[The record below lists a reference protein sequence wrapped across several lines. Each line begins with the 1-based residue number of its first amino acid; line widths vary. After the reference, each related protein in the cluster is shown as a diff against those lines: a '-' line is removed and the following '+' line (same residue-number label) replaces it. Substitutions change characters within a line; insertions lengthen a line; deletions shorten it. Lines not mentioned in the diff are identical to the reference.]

1 MCGIAGIFDQ
11 TGGGRADPALV
22 RAMTGAIVHRGPDG
36 SGFYQWPEQSP
47 RLALGMRR
55 LSIID
60 LDTGDQPIFNE
71 DRSVA
76 LVFNGEIYNYVELR
90 AALQAQ
96 GHTFRTQADTEVIVH
111 LYEERGLDLFAELRG
126 MYAFALWD
134 ARAERLVLAV
144 DPAGIKPLYL
154 AGQGGRLLFASEV
167 KALLQDSALPRR
179 LSLATLDTY
188 LSFGYMIGAE
198 TLYEGVRRLPPGHA
212 LVVERGSQRV
222 IRHWTPRFPPEEA
235 RPRDEAAILRETRAR
250 LADSVRLHLRSDVP
264 LGLFLSGG
272 IDSAALLALMSQM
285 APGRVQTFS
294 VGYDVGRGAAN
305 PDDETVHARRVA
317 AHFGAD
323 HHEKIITAADWWDT
337 LLAYVYHHDEPN
349 ANPSIISLQ
358 ALAEDTAQSVKV
370 VLNGTGGDEL
380 FGGYRAHRVFPWV
393 IRAAARLDWL
403 LPRPLRAALIGRPWR
418 RVEPLYPALR
428 RMRYLGALPAYLPE
442 ARALF
447 LPVSDGLRRLASFEG
462 LVFSDT
468 LRDRLYGPALR
479 AAWDA
484 AQHKERAYVEILRR
498 AWADDPADTAQALML
513 LTWLPGNGLLAVDK
527 VTMAHS
533 LEARVPFFD
542 PPLLT
547 YALGIPPAIKLRA
560 NKIVLREALR
570 EDLPEFARQR
580 PKQPFGTP
588 ILRWFDTAL
597 AERVQAVLLD
607 ERSLGRGLFNR
618 SALEDTLRGHF
629 SGRTERVE
637 VVFRLL
643 LLELWQQATIDEP
656 PRIPQPAASRI
667 EVRA

>member
-1 MCGIAGIFDQ
+1 
-11 TGGGRADPALV
+11 
-22 RAMTGAIVHRGPDG
+22 MTGAIVHRGPDG
-36 SGFYQWPEQSP
+36 SGFYQWPDSMP
-47 RLALGMRR
+47 RVALGMRR

-71 DRSVA
+71 DRTIA

-90 AALQAQ
+90 AELQAR

-111 LYEERGLDLFAELRG
+111 LYEERGLDLFGTLRG

-134 ARAERLVLAV
+134 AGAERLVLAV
-144 DPAGIKPLYL
+144 DPVGIKPLYL
-154 AGQGGRLLFASEV
+154 AEQGGRLLFASEV
-167 KALLQDSALPRR
+167 KALLQDPVLPRR
-179 LSLATLDTY
+179 LNLATLDTY
-188 LSFGYMIGAE
+188 LSFGYMIGTE

-212 LVVERGSQRV
+212 LVVEDGAQRL
-222 IRHWTPRFPPEEA
+222 IRHWTPRFPPGEA
-235 RPRDEAAILRETRAR
+235 RPHDIGAIISETRAR

-272 IDSAALLALMSQM
+272 IDSAALLALMSRM
-285 APGRVQTFS
+285 EPGRVKTFS

-305 PDDETVHARRVA
+305 PDDETLHARRIA
-317 AHFGAD
+317 AHFEAE
-323 HHEKIITAADWWDT
+323 HHERIITPADWWDF
-337 LLAYVYHHDEPN
+337 LLAYAYHHDEPN

-358 ALAEDTAQSVKV
+358 ALAEVTAQHVKV

-380 FGGYRAHRVFPWV
+380 FGGYRAHRVFPRI
-393 IRAAARLDWL
+393 IRGAARLDRV
-403 LPRPLRAALIGRPWR
+403 LPRPLRAALIGRPWQR
-418 RVEPLYPALR
+418 LEPLYPALR
-428 RMRYLGALPAYLPE
+428 RVRYLGALPAYLPE
-442 ARALF
+442 WRALF
-447 LPVSDGLRRLASFEG
+447 LPTPDGLRRVASFEG
-462 LVFSDT
+462 LTFSDT
-468 LRDRLYGPALR
+468 LRARLYSPALR

-533 LEARVPFFD
+533 LEARVPYFD
-542 PPLLT
+542 PPLLAF
-547 YALGIPPAIKLRA
+547 ALSIPPAIRLRE
-560 NKIVLREALR
+560 NKFVLREALCG
-570 EDLPEFARQR
+570 DLPDFARQR

-607 ERSLGRGLFNR
+607 ERSLGRGLFDR
-618 SALEDTLRGHF
+618 AALEDLLRGHF
-629 SGRTERVE
+629 SGRIERVE

-643 LLELWQQATIDEP
+643 LLELWQQATIDAP
-656 PRIPQPAASRI
+656 PHIPQPDANRI
-667 EVRA
+667 EVRV

>member
-1 MCGIAGIFDQ
+1 MCGIVGIFDT
-11 TGGGRADPALV
+11 TGGGRADLALV

-36 SGFYQWPEQSP
+36 SGFYHWPEQSP

-111 LYEERGLDLFAELRG
+111 LYEQYKLDLFDHLRG

-134 ARAERLVLAV
+134 ARAERLLLAV
-144 DPAGIKPLYL
+144 DPVGIKPLYL
-154 AGQGGRLLFASEV
+154 AEQGGRLRFASEV
-167 KALLQDSALPRR
+167 KALLQDAALPRR
-179 LSLATLDTY
+179 LSLDTLDTY

-212 LVVERGSQRV
+212 LVIERGSRRL
-222 IRHWTPRFPPEEA
+222 IRHWTPRFPPERE
-235 RPRDEAAILRETRAR
+235 RPDDLLAIAGETRER
-250 LADSVRLHLRSDVP
+250 LVESVRLHLRSDVP

-272 IDSAALLALMSQM
+272 IDSAALLALMSRL

-305 PDDETVHARRVA
+305 PDDETLHARRIA

-323 HHEKIITAADWWDT
+323 HHEKIITAGDWWDT

-349 ANPSIISLQ
+349 ANPSIVSLQ
-358 ALAEDTAQSVKV
+358 ALAADTARHVKV

-380 FGGYRAHRVFPWV
+380 FGGYRAHRVFPWA
-393 IRAAARLDWL
+393 IRNAARLDWL
-403 LPRPLRAALIGRPWR
+403 LPRSLRAALIGRPWQ

-428 RMRYLGALPAYLPE
+428 RVPVLGALPAYLPE
-442 ARALF
+442 WRALF
-447 LPVSDGLRRLASFEG
+447 LPTPEGLRRLASFEG
-462 LVFSDT
+462 LTVTDT
-468 LRDRLYGPALR
+468 LRARLYGPSLR
-479 AAWDA
+479 AAWDK

-498 AWADDPADTAQALML
+498 AWADDPADTATALML

-542 PPLLT
+542 PPLLD
-547 YALGIPPAIKLRA
+547 YALSVPPAIKLRA

-570 EDLPEFARQR
+570 EDLPEFALQR

-607 ERSLGRGLFNR
+607 ERSLGRGLFDR
-618 SALEDTLRGHF
+618 AALESVLRGHF

-637 VVFRLL
+637 VIFRLL
-643 LLELWQQATIDEP
+643 LLELWQQATIDAP
-656 PRIPQPAASRI
+656 PHVPQPDANRI